1 MVNQMPSRWF
11 AAALSVW
18 GVLAAIGLA
27 QAFGQDPCDAWV
39 ASEHL
44 SPGWRYM
51 ELTSVGFNPDKPAYG
66 SAPIRSIVFRGELDI
81 VDPNGLIGLSPV
93 AVNVS
98 AFDEDGK
105 SISAEDKSQ
114 SAPCYVPPRYTTTLW
129 VPTGE
134 TRVEIQPHDFKID
147 LHMDYAAPFPTS
159 LSRIEWSMDMLLSD
173 SFQTV
178 DLPFAPSEVGVEV
191 APGLE
196 ILIKKATAKSGS
208 YSYSAQAKYD
218 GKKIALPVSITGSS
232 HDSDALEG
240 RDNYCWWPDPN
251 LPDVIV
257 TDIDVLDAQGNS
269 LWQRGETTMGVVT
282 DHSDSGDQ
290 RTFKWTVDGYCDT
303 CGEAAL
309 IRFTLASEPYLKP
322 AQFVLENVPVPEP

>member
-1 MVNQMPSRWF
+1 MVNEMPSRWF

-18 GVLAAIGLA
+18 GLLAAIGPVH
-27 QAFGQDPCDAWV
+27 AFGQIEPRPV

-44 SPGWRYM
+44 SPGWRFM
-51 ELTSVGFNPDKPAYG
+51 ELTSVGFNPDKPEYG
-66 SAPIRSIVFRGELDI
+66 SAPIRSIVFRGEIDI

-98 AFDEDGK
+98 AFDEGGK
-105 SISAEDKSQ
+105 SISVEDKSQ
-114 SAPCYVPPRYTTTLW
+114 STPCYVPPRYTTTLS

-147 LHMDYAAPFPTS
+147 LHVDYAAPFPAS
-159 LSRIEWSMDMLLSD
+159 LSRIEWSMDVLLSY

-178 DLPFAPSEVGVEV
+178 DLPFAPSEAAVEA
-191 APGLE
+191 APCLE

-218 GKKIALPVSITGSS
+218 RKEISLPVSLTGSS

-269 LWQRGETTMGVVT
+269 LWQRGETALGVVT
-282 DHSDSGDQ
+282 DHSDSGD
-290 RTFKWTVDGYCDT
+290 RGPSSGPSTATAT
-303 CGEAAL
+303 PAA
-309 IRFTLASEPYLKP
+309 RRPSSASPLRRS
-322 AQFVLENVPVPEP
+322 LT